1 MSNVERREL
10 ATTNPRKPRD
20 PWWTRKAISTEGQP

>member
-10 ATTNPRKPRD
+10 ATTNPHKPRD
-20 PWWTRKAISTEGQP
+20 LWWTRKRDLD

>member
-10 ATTNPRKPRD
+10 ATTNPHKPRD
-20 PWWTRKAISTEGQP
+20 SWWTRKRDLD

>member
-10 ATTNPRKPRD
+10 ATTNPHKPCD
-20 PWWTRKAISTEGQP
+20 PWWTRKRDLD

>member
-10 ATTNPRKPRD
+10 ATTNPHNPCD
-20 PWWTRKAISTEGQP
+20 PWWTRKRDLD

>member
-10 ATTNPRKPRD
+10 ATTNPHKPRD
-20 PWWTRKAISTEGQP
+20 PWWTRKSDID